1 MIVSAIL
8 FADFQIELFCL
19 VREAQSMNL
28 VFVRLGGA
36 GQKLL
41 TARLPLRLLLVK
53 LNVAVAAGENSYANF
68 CSFGAHFCCYG
79 ADAILVYEH
88 CACRDGKRLRRTGR
102 LLRKS
107 NSQWG
112 ARKLLSNDSG
122 SPPIAFWHAG
132 SRLSR
137 YMRHSSDQ

>member
-41 TARLPLRLLLVK
+41 TARREYLF
-53 LNVAVAAGENSYANF
+53 ANS
-68 CSFGAHFCCYG
+68 
-79 ADAILVYEH
+79 V
-88 CACRDGKRLRRTGR
+88 
-102 LLRKS
+102 
-107 NSQWG
+107 
-112 ARKLLSNDSG
+112 
-122 SPPIAFWHAG
+122 
-132 SRLSR
+132 
-137 YMRHSSDQ
+137 